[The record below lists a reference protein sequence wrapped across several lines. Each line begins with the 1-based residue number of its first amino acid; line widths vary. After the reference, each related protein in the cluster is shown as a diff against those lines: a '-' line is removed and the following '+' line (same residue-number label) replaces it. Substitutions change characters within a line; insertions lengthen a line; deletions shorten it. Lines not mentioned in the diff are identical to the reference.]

1 MKTHTARQLHDKP
14 KASGLKSSGFS
25 IYAFFL
31 VHMLAFGS
39 SGFFLAYGSDEPDV
53 MFNFMHGGIAIV
65 VYIAFYFAIFG
76 REEVKWMFI
85 NAGLGI
91 LGIYSQIGWIL
102 DAWLGKRIMDYPYY
116 LHLVPFIYYVL
127 YTFLLRQAVLQ
138 ITGARDNEQRRRWVD
153 NAYIAI
159 SLAVYLGLLIFKA

>member
-1 MKTHTARQLHDKP
+1 MKIQSDELSYAKNNAL
-14 KASGLKSSGFS
+14 GLRSKGYF
-25 IYAFFL
+25 IYPFFL
-31 VHMLAFGS
+31 IHMLAFGW
-39 SGFFLAYGSDEPDV
+39 SGFFLAYGGDEPDV

-102 DAWLGKRIMDYPYY
+102 DAWLGKHIADYPYY
-116 LHLVPFIYYVL
+116 LHLVPFTYYVL

-159 SLAVYLGLLIFKA
+159 SLAVYLGLLIFKT